1 MMAGMSSTVVGVALA
16 CVASCLFNGGIALQA
31 SEARHAP
38 SDQGLKLSLIGG
50 LLRRPRWLAGTAL
63 NALALPVQTVALLL
77 APLTAVQP
85 ADATGL
91 LLLLFLGSRILGER
105 VGVVE
110 LGAVAAIVG
119 GIVILTAAAPH
130 REVTHV
136 SGADVLVP
144 LLVVAAVA
152 LAPIALRRVTGPDSI
167 VVVLGAGSAFALTAF
182 AMKLAA
188 DALDRSA
195 WGALALIV
203 VVAAA
208 GALAGT
214 LCEQTALQRRPVTQ
228 VAPVIFVVELL
239 VPVGLAVLVV
249 GEDWAGS
256 KAAIAAALALTVGGA
271 VALTRAPQVAA
282 LLGAEEK

>member
-1 MMAGMSSTVVGVALA
+1 MMAGMSSTVAGVVLA
-16 CVASCLFNGGIALQA
+16 CLASCLFNGGIALQA
-31 SEARHAP
+31 SEARKAP
-38 SDQGLKLSLIGG
+38 AAEGLRLSLIGN
-50 LLRRPRWLAGTAL
+50 LLRRRRWLAGTGL
-63 NALALPVQTVALLL
+63 NVLAVPTQTAALLL
-77 APLTAVQP
+77 APLTVVQP

-91 LLLLFLGSRILGER
+91 LLLLFLGSRMLGER
-105 VGVVE
+105 VGPRE
-110 LGAVAAIVG
+110 LAAVGAIVAG
-119 GIVILTAAAPH
+119 MVILTLAAPH

-152 LAPIALRRVTGPDSI
+152 LAPIALRGITGSDSI
-167 VVVLGAGSAFALTAF
+167 IVVLGAGSAFALTAF
-182 AMKLAA
+182 AIKLAA
-188 DALDRSA
+188 DAIDRSA
-195 WGALALIV
+195 WPALALIA

-214 LCEQTALQRRPVTQ
+214 LMEQTALQRRPVTQ

-256 KAAIAAALALTVGGA
+256 KAAIAAALVLIVGGA

-282 LLGAEEK
+282 LMGAEAD